1 MQQRDA
7 STILLKMSQ
16 RCRGRQ
22 DRACKDPLAG
32 DWGAPG
38 DSLEA
43 ACSRILERVSMKFR
57 RRWLVDH
64 CCSRCMGKEIIID
77 GNAKVLTRL
86 CANTDAGVWNCK
98 PLKCHCL
105 TGCTHPP
112 LPGFRFCALHQ
123 GDAESP
129 TYSVNYAL
137 SNRNRLCS
145 RVNLLDTHESPTH
158 VYFFLAEACISGPK

>member
-1 MQQRDA
+1 M
-7 STILLKMSQ
+7 
-16 RCRGRQ
+16 
-22 DRACKDPLAG
+22 RARIHLPV
-32 DWGAPG
+32 DWCAPG

-64 CCSRCMGKEIIID
+64 CCSKCMGKEIIID
-77 GNAKVLTRL
+77 GNAKVPTRL

-129 TYSVNYAL
+129 TSSVMPCQIVIVSAVEPICSTPTNL
-137 SNRNRLCS
+137 SRMCTSFS
-145 RVNLLDTHESPTH
+145 RSCLHIWPE
-158 VYFFLAEACISGPK
+158 ISM